1 MAQEFSIRGW
11 KIAGCARNIKELE
24 SLKPLLQTDHLLHP
38 FDITISEEVDSFS
51 QLVEIVLTYS
61 FNRA

>member
-51 QLVEIVLTYS
+51 QLV
-61 FNRA
+61 